1 MAGTPAE
8 GVRRMKVTRILLS
21 PGPRVKVVKVEAAVS
36 ELFEC
41 RASEQGWEGT
51 FRGGFATTRG
61 GGYFQSELRPAFRS
75 SAERIGKRQWE
86 KLGARGRI

>member
-1 MAGTPAE
+1 
-8 GVRRMKVTRILLS
+8 MKVTRILLS

-36 ELFEC
+36 ER